1 MILRNFVLRNER
13 KCFRIKLK
21 NFPQFFQKVYTRE
34 EIGSN
39 LWQQCNIKND
49 NKIGEMFTLHTGSLF
64 YRSYHKLFLRHSH
77 LVETN
82 VWKKILCF

>member
-13 KCFRIKLK
+13 KMFKNKTLK
-21 NFPQFFQKVYTRE
+21 KFPQFFQKVYARE

-49 NKIGEMFTLHTGSLF
+49 NKIGGMFTLHTGGLF
-64 YRSYHKLFLRHSH
+64 
-77 LVETN
+77 
-82 VWKKILCF
+82 